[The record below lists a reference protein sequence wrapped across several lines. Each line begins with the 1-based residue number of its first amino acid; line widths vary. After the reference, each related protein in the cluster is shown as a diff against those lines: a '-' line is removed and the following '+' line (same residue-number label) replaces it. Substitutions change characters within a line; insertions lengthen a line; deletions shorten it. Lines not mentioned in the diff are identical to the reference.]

1 MIDPVRF
8 IGNHSTGKMGFAL
21 AEHLASI
28 GAKVILVSGPVH
40 LQTCHPSIQRIDVTS
55 ADEMYDACMQYFNHC
70 DGAILTAAVADY
82 TPVVK
87 ERQKIKRSKGNMTL
101 ELRPNKDIAAEL
113 GRIKKAHQLLVG
125 FALETQNELENALSK
140 LKSKNLD
147 LIVLNSLNEEGAG
160 FGFDTNRITI
170 LTRSGK
176 VFNYSLKSKKDVAVD
191 IVNCLL
197 DFDASTPL

>member
-40 LQTCHPSIQRIDVTS
+40 LQTYHPSIQRIDVTS
-55 ADEMYDACMQYFNHC
+55 ADEMFDACMQYFNHC
-70 DGAILTAAVADY
+70 DAAILTAAVADY

-87 ERQKIKRSKGNMTL
+87 EQQKIKRSKGNMTL

-113 GRIKKAHQLLVG
+113 GRRKKVHQLLVG